1 MAGNSVLEE
10 GKPAFYIANGETL
23 SFDANL
29 QKDSETSNFEEIES
43 GKDLNLRNCFFNDH
57 NGDQSISVSNSLCP
71 TFPSVYTVMTLLLN
85 TTLQTSNGFL
95 HHVIK
100 RGFFDLNL
108 QSIDNGRQF
117 VVMQEDAS
125 QSDFSDDCDTGLSTL
140 TFMNFVMASI
150 SIAAN
155 LLSNTNSN
163 SNNNNNNDNNLN
175 KNDNNVNIGNN
186 NNNVNSQNVLMF
198 NPMIGRRSTY
208 ARRVLKEVVLESCTN
223 HQVPWLKKSAFHS
236 IDFFVRLQN
245 CAKGKDKIY
254 CQRQEVEKERKN
266 LKLIHNSEEKYV
278 TEHLLLGTAKIAGFY

>member
-1 MAGNSVLEE
+1 
-10 GKPAFYIANGETL
+10 
-23 SFDANL
+23 
-29 QKDSETSNFEEIES
+29 
-43 GKDLNLRNCFFNDH
+43 
-57 NGDQSISVSNSLCP
+57 
-71 TFPSVYTVMTLLLN
+71 MTLLLN
-85 TTLQTSNGFL
+85 TTLHTSNGFL

-108 QSIDNGRQF
+108 QSNNGRQF

-125 QSDFSDDCDTGLSTL
+125 QSDFSDDCDTGISTL

-175 KNDNNVNIGNN
+175 KNDNNVNVGNN

-208 ARRVLKEVVLESCTN
+208 ARRVLKESVLESCTN
-223 HQVPWLKKSAFHS
+223 HQIPWLKKSALHS

-245 CAKGKDKIY
+245 CAKSVDGKIN
-254 CQRQEVEKERKN
+254 CQRKAVENEKEK
-266 LKLIHNSEEKYV
+266 LKLIHNSVEKYV